1 MGHIGGWMKTQ
12 IIDSSAA
19 LLDEFKKLFVWSEQV
34 DMAYA
39 WASANEGRSPHWQ
52 AMDLRK
58 LKRVVIGTQFAQT
71 EPWALRKLNEV
82 PDKLRVSISS
92 EGTFHPKVVIGRRKD
107 EIRAI
112 VGSANLTSA
121 AFSRNIE
128 LNLLLSGAV
137 SDPELRK
144 LLGFVEASWSNA
156 NPVNEEW
163 LARYE
168 LAWRNRPRASGLVP
182 NAVLEV
188 TGASSLQMTWE
199 SYFDLVQKQEGRKLT
214 SGYAISVLGE
224 HPSYEV
230 ELDRAQAAFN
240 AQINYESMPADHR
253 KLVVGTG
260 PLSSGL
266 LGTMRAAG
274 FAKALVNRE
283 PEKIG
288 RYLNA
293 IPLAGEVTLELVA
306 TTVEGL
312 MSLHGVSIGVA
323 SRMLAAKRP
332 DLFVSVNNGS
342 KPALSRLLGRNVDT
356 TEKYVDLLKIVW
368 NTDWH
373 RSVEP
378 QDDKQRRVWI
388 RRAAM
393 LDSALYEEL

>member
-1 MGHIGGWMKTQ
+1 VRTQ
-12 IIDSSAA
+12 IIDSAQA
-19 LLDEFKKLFVWSEQV
+19 LLEQFKKLFVWSEKV

-39 WASANEGRSPHWQ
+39 WASANEGRSPHWE
-52 AMDLRK
+52 AMDVGKLR
-58 LKRVVIGTQFAQT
+58 RVVIGTQFAQT
-71 EPWALRKLNEV
+71 EPWALRRLNEL
-82 PDKLRVSISS
+82 PDRLRVAISS

-128 LNLLLSGAV
+128 LNILLSGPA
-137 SDPELRK
+137 SDPELRR
-144 LLGFVEASWSNA
+144 LVSFVDASWSRGS
-156 NPVNEEW
+156 VVTEEW

-168 LAWRNRPRASGLVP
+168 LAWRNRPTVTGLVP

-188 TGASSLQMTWE
+188 TGPSSLQMTWD
-199 SYFDLVQKQEGRKLT
+199 SYFDLVQKQEGRKLR
-214 SGYAISVLGE
+214 SGYSISVLGQY
-224 HPSYEV
+224 PSYEV
-230 ELDRAQAAFN
+230 ELSRVQDAFKAQM
-240 AQINYESMPADHR
+240 QYEAMPPDHR

-260 PLSSGL
+260 PMSSGL

-283 PEKIG
+283 PERIG

-293 IPLAGEVTLELVA
+293 IPLDGEVSIDLVA
-306 TTVEGL
+306 ATVEGL
-312 MSLHGVSIGVA
+312 TSLHGVSIGVA

-356 TEKYVDLLKIVW
+356 TGKYVDLLKLVW
-368 NTDWH
+368 STDWH
-373 RSVEP
+373 RSKEP
-378 QDDKQRRVWI
+378 RDDRQRRVWN

>member
-1 MGHIGGWMKTQ
+1 MRTQ
-12 IIDSSAA
+12 IVDSAGA
-19 LLDEFKKLFVWSEQV
+19 LLEQFNKLFAWSEHV

-39 WASANEGRSPHWQ
+39 WASANEGRSPHWR
-52 AMDLRK
+52 AMDLGK
-58 LKRVVIGTQFAQT
+58 LRRAVIGTQFAQT
-71 EPWALRKLNEV
+71 EPWALRQLNER
-82 PDKLRVSISS
+82 PDRLRVAISS

-128 LNLLLSGAV
+128 LNILLSGTVLDA
-137 SDPELRK
+137 ELRR
-144 LLGFVEASWSNA
+144 LINFVDASWDRAS
-156 NPVNEEW
+156 VVTEEW

-168 LAWRNRPRASGLVP
+168 IAWRNRPKVTGLVP
-182 NAVLEV
+182 NALLEV
-188 TGASSLQMTWE
+188 IGPSSLQMTWD
-199 SYFDLVQKQEGRKLT
+199 SYFDLVEKQEGRKLT
-214 SGYAISVLGE
+214 SGYSISVLGA

-230 ELDRAQAAFN
+230 ELDRAQEAFN
-240 AQINYESMPADHR
+240 AQATYAAMPSDHR

-288 RYLNA
+288 RHLDA
-293 IPLAGEVTLELVA
+293 IPLDGEVAIELVA

-312 MSLHGVSIGVA
+312 TSLHGVSIGVA

-356 TEKYVDLLKIVW
+356 TEKYMDLLKLVW
-368 NTDWH
+368 STDWH
-373 RSVEP
+373 ASTVPE
-378 QDDKQRRVWI
+378 DDRQRRVWN

>member
-1 MGHIGGWMKTQ
+1 VRIQ
-12 IIDSSAA
+12 IIDSAES
-19 LLDEFKKLFVWSEQV
+19 LLEQFKKLFVWSEEV

-39 WASANEGRSPHWQ
+39 WASAQEGRSLHWK
-52 AMDLRK
+52 AMDLGK
-58 LKRVVIGTQFAQT
+58 LRRAVIGTQFAQT
-71 EPWALRKLNEV
+71 EPWALRRLNDL
-82 PDKLRVSISS
+82 PDRLRVAISS
-92 EGTFHPKVVIGRRKD
+92 EGTFHPKVAIGRRKD

-121 AFSRNIE
+121 AFSRNTE
-128 LNLLLSGAV
+128 LNILLSGTA
-137 SDPELRK
+137 SDPELRR
-144 LLGFVEASWSNA
+144 LISFVHASWNMAS
-156 NPVNEEW
+156 VVTEEW

-168 LAWRNRPRASGLVP
+168 LAWRNRPKVSGLVP

-188 TGASSLQMTWE
+188 TGPSSLQMSWD

-214 SGYAISVLGE
+214 SGYSISVLGE

-240 AQINYESMPADHR
+240 AHMKYEAMPPEHR

-288 RYLNA
+288 RYLDP
-293 IPLAGEVTLELVA
+293 IPLVGEVPIELVA
-306 TTVEGL
+306 ATVEGL
-312 MSLHGVSIGVA
+312 TSLHGVSIGVA
-323 SRMLAAKRP
+323 SRLLAAKRP

-356 TEKYVDLLKIVW
+356 SEKYVDLLKLVW
-368 NTDWH
+368 STDWH
-373 RSVEP
+373 ASATPEDIR
-378 QDDKQRRVWI
+378 QRRVWK